1 MALDDLTI
9 SNETHSTDVPVTTQA
24 GGVPAAAGTS
34 AVESYN
40 PEFEGLGYN
49 PYKSRVV
56 LDGNQILFKDEDR
69 AVNEAI
75 VRLVGGRKV
84 HQIFLEDQNTYVKS
98 YDGKFTEDNEPFA
111 NYKGW
116 RLMFELDWNAE
127 ADNGDLVEYQM
138 VLSPTGR
145 YSFVEYANALMALCG
160 KKVSEVDTVITA
172 VRCQNNDG
180 QRYSKPAFMCA
191 ELKALNWTPKGKK

>member
-1 MALDDLTI
+1 MGMDDLTI
-9 SNETHSTDVPVTTQA
+9 GEETPMPNTPATTA
-24 GGVPAAAGTS
+24 PGGVPATGNS
-34 AVESYN
+34 KIESYN

-56 LDGNQILFKDEDR
+56 LDGNQILFKNEDR
-69 AVNEAI
+69 YVNEAI
-75 VRLVGGRKV
+75 VRLTGGRKV

-116 RLMFELDWNAE
+116 RLMYELDWVSE
-127 ADNGDLVEYQM
+127 SETGDITEYQL

-145 YSFVEYANALMALCG
+145 YAFVEYANALMALCN
-160 KKVSEVDTVITA
+160 KKVTEVDTVITA
-172 VRCQNNDG
+172 VRDQNKDG
-180 QRYSKPAFMCA
+180 QRYSKPVFMCA
-191 ELKALNWTPKGKK
+191 ELKALNWSPKGKK